1 MTRLVFL
8 VCCLPSFYFQNDL
21 EAVLSTFTILS
32 CTNNYCQSACGIS
45 FRVHAKAILDFKIVK
60 NIKNE
65 TLVKIL
71 ETFRFR
77 RGLLTTRAR
86 SNFKGRL
93 FKRSRGLENL
103 WTSRSLCWWVIL
115 KRQILFQSAPNAF
128 MKLFHETKWCL
139 HLLKAFSELKMA

>member
-8 VCCLPSFYFQNDL
+8 VGYLLSFYFQSHL
-21 EAVLSTFTILS
+21 EPVLSTFTILS
-32 CTNNYCQSACGIS
+32 CTINCQSACGIS
-45 FRVHAKAILDFKIVK
+45 LRVHAKAILDFKTVK

-65 TLVKIL
+65 ILVKIL

-77 RGLLTTRAR
+77 RGLRTTRAR

-103 WTSRSLCWWVIL
+103 WTSRPLSWQVIL
-115 KRQILFQSAPNAF
+115 KRQRLFQSAPYAF
-128 MKLFHETKWCL
+128 MKLFTINGVCIN
-139 HLLKAFSELKMA
+139 